1 MSCKYHLYSKTRAV
15 SRVRDV
21 WMSPTLSICRAAPPL
36 GTSGGAAGIVLCP
49 GIGAV
54 GVG

>member
-1 MSCKYHLYSKTRAV
+1 M
-15 SRVRDV
+15 DE
-21 WMSPTLSICRAAPPL
+21 PICRAAPPL
-36 GTSGGAAGIVLCP
+36 ATSGGAAGIVLSP